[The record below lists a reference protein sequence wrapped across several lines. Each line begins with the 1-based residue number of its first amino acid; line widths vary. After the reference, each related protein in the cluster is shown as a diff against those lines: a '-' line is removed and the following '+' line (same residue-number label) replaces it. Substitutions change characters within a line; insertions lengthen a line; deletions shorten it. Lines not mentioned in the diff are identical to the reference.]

1 MPKSTSTDFPNN
13 ITQQKTGTRS
23 NMSSAS
29 SVRTASAGSSWV
41 ADNKLTWLQRLA
53 VNVIRCGPIPRH
65 VAFIMDGNRRYA
77 TKVGMPSTTDG
88 HRLGFDKLAE
98 ALQWCLELGIAEAT
112 VYAFSIEN
120 FKRSEEEVGT
130 LMALAGDKFEQLL
143 GELDRLHERG
153 ICIRVVGDWSL
164 LPVALQRSMAEAVLR
179 TSGNRRA
186 TLNVAFAYTSRDEAT
201 AAMRAIATEVRTG
214 DAGDGDDGG
223 LRPEDVTEELLRGCM
238 YTRKSA
244 EPDLLV
250 RTSGESRLSDFM
262 LFQVSGSGRTGSH
275 NRLK

>member
-1 MPKSTSTDFPNN
+1 
-13 ITQQKTGTRS
+13 
-23 NMSSAS
+23 MSSA
-29 SVRTASAGSSWV
+29 ASASGPTYSSWV

-65 VAFIMDGNRRYA
+65 VAFIMDGNRRFA
-77 TKVGMPSTTDG
+77 TKAGMASSTDG

-120 FKRSEEEVGT
+120 FKRSPAEVET
-130 LMALAGDKFEQLL
+130 LMRLAGDKFEQLL
-143 GELDRLHERG
+143 GEVDRLHERG
-153 ICIRVVGDWSL
+153 ICIRVVGDWSM
-164 LPVALQRSMAEAVLR
+164 LPLPLQRSMAMAVLQTR
-179 TSGNRRA
+179 HNRKA

-201 AAMRAIATEVRTG
+201 AAIRAIAAEVADG
-214 DAGDGDDGG
+214 GDDVVSG

-238 YTRKSA
+238 YTRLSA
-244 EPDLLV
+244 EPELLV

-262 LFQVSGSGRTGSH
+262 LFQVSRFV
-275 NRLK
+275 NL